1 MMDLLNDPE
10 KKAGRCKMKVKKLLF
25 LQVWLILLFGTLCG
39 CERKE
44 EETNIVDQHPVSYEN
59 LMKRWKES
67 TTSDSLICWFQD
79 ESDKDWLEKVA
90 DNFEE
95 EYSIKVNLVY
105 YDGVS
110 LFEDMN
116 LANQKSEGPDLYII
130 GNDQIQLAAE
140 SGMAEVNTY
149 LDEIYWKENYPI
161 VAKQA
166 VTYKEKQYGYP
177 VYFDT
182 YCLVYDANLLETAP
196 KTIDDILTFLDE
208 YEDTGST
215 KAVFR
220 WDVADPY
227 INSMFISS
235 YANLFGENGDEPD
248 AIKVNSEM
256 CVKSMEY
263 FQSLSAYLWMD
274 KNNIS
279 HDIITKRIKEGTLVL
294 GLCKSDILPTLYEM
308 QAINENVIDK
318 SEEEE
323 SEEENQAT
331 ESNYQVSYVPD
342 LTQEMST
349 TSFSTTYS
357 ALVNPYGKNVEI
369 GNMFAL
375 YLSVGCAHMQY
386 EGNGKLPVVNQY
398 DKFESMQKI
407 VYEQY
412 LNSKPI
418 PKVVTLGDY
427 LSESG
432 ITYDKIWS
440 GENAKEQLDALQ
452 QTLEEKIK

>member
-1 MMDLLNDPE
+1 
-10 KKAGRCKMKVKKLLF
+10 MKVKKIL
-25 LQVWLILLFGTLCG
+25 LQVCFILLISTLFGCDG
-39 CERKE
+39 KKA
-44 EETNIVDQHPVSYEN
+44 ETDNEQQQPVNYEN
-59 LMKRWKES
+59 LMKQWKES
-67 TTSDSLICWFQD
+67 ATSDSLTCWFVD
-79 ESDKDWLEKVA
+79 GSDKEWLEKVA
-90 DNFEE
+90 QQFEK
-95 EYSIKVNLVY
+95 EYAIKVNLVH

-116 LANQKSEGPDLYII
+116 VSNQKGEGPDLYII

-140 SGMAEVNTY
+140 SGMAQTNTY
-149 LDEIYWKENYPI
+149 LDELYWKDNYPT

-166 VTYKEKQYGYP
+166 FTYKEKQYGYP

-196 KTIDDILTFLDE
+196 KSIDDILAFLDE

-235 YANLFGENGDEPD
+235 YADLFGENGDEAD
-248 AIKVNSEM
+248 KIKVNNEM

-279 HDIITKRIKEGTLVL
+279 HDIIRKRIQEGTLVL
-294 GLCKSDILPTLYEM
+294 GLCKSDILPMLYEM
-308 QAINENVIDK
+308 QTTSENNTDQ
-318 SEEEE
+318 SDETQEQEE
-323 SEEENQAT
+323 SIQNT
-331 ESNYQVSYVPD
+331 CNYQVTFVPD
-342 LTQEMST
+342 LTKEMST
-349 TSFSTTYS
+349 TSFSTTYG
-357 ALVNPYGKNVEI
+357 AFINPYGNSTET

-375 YLSVGCAHMQY
+375 YLSVGCAHLQY
-386 EGNGKLPVVNQY
+386 EGNGKLPVVNQH
-398 DKFESMQKI
+398 DKFETMQKI

-412 LNSKPI
+412 LKSKPV
-418 PKVVTLGDY
+418 PKVTTLGDY

-432 ITYDKIWS
+432 IVYDNIWS